1 MEADHM
7 ETQHLGTDSMER
19 PGRTALHEDREVA
32 AYILKT
38 ATTSLPLKI
47 AASDLASPGCGLF
60 TVNKIDEGRQIF
72 ESKPL
77 IACVDT
83 RVVSVCHYCLEDSV
97 TGIPSQ
103 RRQKAT
109 PQTCSGCK
117 LSRFCSKV
125 KSCTLLF
132 YTGYAQG

>member
-1 MEADHM
+1 MDEAHHM
-7 ETQHLGTDSMER
+7 ETEPMER
-19 PGRTALHEDREVA
+19 PGRTALHEDKEAA

-38 ATTSLPLKI
+38 PTRSLPLKI

-60 TVNKIDEGRQIF
+60 ADSKIDQGRQIF
-72 ESKPL
+72 TSKPL
-77 IACVDT
+77 IACIDT

-103 RRQKAT
+103 RRQKPP

-117 LSRFCSKV
+117 LARFCSKV
-125 KSCTLLF
+125 SPVHFSVTLA
-132 YTGYAQG
+132 TM